1 MVCHVKTTSSAVND
15 RPPRNAP
22 AHVGSSPR
30 YFDAGGAVGAGAEGA
45 AGSEGADAGGP
56 AGADTGGASRTTDE
70 DRSPPRMASENE
82 VSVKMMAMAPVI
94 LPSTVGV
101 PIEPKTAWLP
111 APPKA
116 EPMSAPLPAC
126 SRTMAMMAKH
136 ISTWTIVSAM
146 TS

>member
-1 MVCHVKTTSSAVND
+1 
-15 RPPRNAP
+15 
-22 AHVGSSPR
+22 
-30 YFDAGGAVGAGAEGA
+30 
-45 AGSEGADAGGP
+45 
-56 AGADTGGASRTTDE
+56 
-70 DRSPPRMASENE
+70 
-82 VSVKMMAMAPVI
+82 MMAMAPVI

-146 TS
+146 TIYSPLVAAPRAAFFTIETNPCAFRLAPPTSAPSISLSTISASTLSAFTLPP